1 MNSCLMCA
9 QEEDVDEQDETPRR
23 GKGRSAVMQ
32 QTMVCGTYTLL
43 TLYAINDI
51 VSQVA
56 VDEDSEEEV
65 IVAVPVKRRRPTDVG
80 EKSKGRDQLP
90 TWVLPHWDLIM
101 AHFLKRFG
109 YKFKDPFDF
118 KGPPPGKRFTK
129 TLEDCITFVLP
140 KRKYVCEQKNS
151 DKIYTVVRTRSLSL

>member
-1 MNSCLMCA
+1 MCA
-9 QEEDVDEQDETPRR
+9 QEEDVDEQDKTLRR

-32 QTMVCGTYTLL
+32 QTMVCKYTLL
-43 TLYAINDI
+43 TLYPINDI

-56 VDEDSEEEV
+56 VDEDSEEDV
-65 IVAVPVKRRRPTDVG
+65 PVAAPVKRRAPTAAG

-90 TWVLPHWDLIM
+90 AWVLPHWDLIM

-129 TLEDCITFVLP
+129 TLEDCITLVLP

-151 DKIYTVVRTRSLSL
+151 DKIYTVVRTHSLSF

>member
-1 MNSCLMCA
+1 
-9 QEEDVDEQDETPRR
+9 
-23 GKGRSAVMQ
+23 MQ

-51 VSQVA
+51 MSQVA

-65 IVAVPVKRRRPTDVG
+65 IVAIPVKRRRPTDVG

-129 TLEDCITFVLP
+129 TLEDCITLVLP
-140 KRKYVCEQKNS
+140 KRKYVCEQKKS